1 MNDIAPNLAPKH
13 AIVTGAS
20 RGIGRAAALRF
31 ARDGFAV
38 VINYAGNR
46 DKAAEVVKEI
56 TGKGGRA
63 IAVQADVADA
73 AGVARLFDEAEQAQG
88 KIGVVVNSAGIMKLF
103 PIASGKVEDFDAV
116 FNINVRGTFNVLQQA
131 AKRVADGGRIITV
144 STSVLGMS
152 FPSYGAYAASKAAVE
167 VLTRILAHELR
178 GRGITV
184 NAVAPG
190 PTGTELF
197 FEGKNSRADRA
208 AGQAC
213 TDGAARHARGH
224 RQCDFLSR
232 RSGRRLDQRADLARQ
247 RRLHLRRRSIAFS
260 SPALRLVSA
269 KAGTQDLPST
279 LSCDDWISVGAGMS
293 GHPRRRY

>member
-20 RGIGRAAALRF
+20 RGIGRAAALRL

-73 AGVARLFDEAEQAQG
+73 AGVARLFDESEQAHG

-103 PIASGKVEDFDAV
+103 PIASGKVEDFDVV
-116 FNINVRGTFNVLQQA
+116 FNINVRGTFNMLQQA

-144 STSVLGMS
+144 STSVLGMN

-197 FEGKNSRADRA
+197 FEGKTQEQIDRLAKLAPMERLGTPEDIANVISFLAGPEGGWINAQTLRAN
-208 AGQAC
+208 GGY
-213 TDGAARHARGH
+213 T
-224 RQCDFLSR
+224 
-232 RSGRRLDQRADLARQ
+232 
-247 RRLHLRRRSIAFS
+247 
-260 SPALRLVSA
+260 
-269 KAGTQDLPST
+269 
-279 LSCDDWISVGAGMS
+279 
-293 GHPRRRY
+293 

>member
-20 RGIGRAAALRF
+20 RGIGRAAALRL

-73 AGVARLFDEAEQAQG
+73 AGVARLFDEAEQVHG

-103 PIASGKVEDFDAV
+103 PIASGRVEDFDAV

-144 STSVLGMS
+144 STSVLGMN

-197 FEGKNSRADRA
+197 FEGKTQEQIDRLAKLAPMERLGKPEDIANVISFLAGPEGGWINAQTLRAN
-208 AGQAC
+208 GGY
-213 TDGAARHARGH
+213 T
-224 RQCDFLSR
+224 
-232 RSGRRLDQRADLARQ
+232 
-247 RRLHLRRRSIAFS
+247 
-260 SPALRLVSA
+260 
-269 KAGTQDLPST
+269 
-279 LSCDDWISVGAGMS
+279 
-293 GHPRRRY
+293 

>member
-1 MNDIAPNLAPKH
+1 
-13 AIVTGAS
+13 
-20 RGIGRAAALRF
+20 
-31 ARDGFAV
+31 
-38 VINYAGNR
+38 
-46 DKAAEVVKEI
+46 
-56 TGKGGRA
+56 
-63 IAVQADVADA
+63 VQADVADA

-103 PIASGKVEDFDAV
+103 PIASGKVEDFGAV

-197 FEGKNSRADRA
+197 FEGKTREQIERLAKLAPMERLGTPEDIANVISFLAGPEGGWINAQTLRAN
-208 AGQAC
+208 GGY
-213 TDGAARHARGH
+213 T
-224 RQCDFLSR
+224 
-232 RSGRRLDQRADLARQ
+232 
-247 RRLHLRRRSIAFS
+247 
-260 SPALRLVSA
+260 
-269 KAGTQDLPST
+269 
-279 LSCDDWISVGAGMS
+279 
-293 GHPRRRY
+293 

>member
-1 MNDIAPNLAPKH
+1 MSKKLQGQVAL
-13 AIVTGAS
+13 VTGAS
-20 RGIGRAAALRF
+20 KGIGAAIAEHLAAAG
-31 ARDGFAV
+31 AAV
-38 VINYAGNR
+38 VVNYASSRAGAEAVVGR
-46 DKAAEVVKEI
+46 IRKAD
-56 TGKGGRA
+56 GKA

-73 AGVARLFDEAEQAQG
+73 AGVARLFDEAEQAHG

-144 STSVLGMS
+144 STSVLGMN

-197 FEGKNSRADRA
+197 FEGKTQEQIDRLAKLAPMERLGTPEDIANVISFLAGPEGGWINAQTLRAN
-208 AGQAC
+208 GGY
-213 TDGAARHARGH
+213 T
-224 RQCDFLSR
+224 
-232 RSGRRLDQRADLARQ
+232 
-247 RRLHLRRRSIAFS
+247 
-260 SPALRLVSA
+260 
-269 KAGTQDLPST
+269 
-279 LSCDDWISVGAGMS
+279 
-293 GHPRRRY
+293 

>member
-20 RGIGRAAALRF
+20 RGIGRAAALRL

-56 TGKGGRA
+56 TGAGGRA
-63 IAVQADVADA
+63 VAVQADVADA
-73 AGVARLFDEAEQAQG
+73 AGVARLFDEAEQAHG

-144 STSVLGMS
+144 STSVLGMN

-197 FEGKNSRADRA
+197 FEGKTQEQIDRLAKLAPMERLGTPEDIANVISFLAGPEGGWINAQTLRAN
-208 AGQAC
+208 GGY
-213 TDGAARHARGH
+213 T
-224 RQCDFLSR
+224 
-232 RSGRRLDQRADLARQ
+232 
-247 RRLHLRRRSIAFS
+247 
-260 SPALRLVSA
+260 
-269 KAGTQDLPST
+269 
-279 LSCDDWISVGAGMS
+279 
-293 GHPRRRY
+293 

>member
-20 RGIGRAAALRF
+20 RGIGRAAALRL
-31 ARDGFAV
+31 A
-38 VINYAGNR
+38 
-46 DKAAEVVKEI
+46 
-56 TGKGGRA
+56 
-63 IAVQADVADA
+63 
-73 AGVARLFDEAEQAQG
+73 LFDEAEQAHG

-116 FNINVRGTFNVLQQA
+116 FNINVRGTFNVVQQA

-144 STSVLGMS
+144 STSVLGMN
-152 FPSYGAYAASKAAVE
+152 FPSYGAYAASKAAGE

-197 FEGKNSRADRA
+197 FEGKTQEQIDRLAKLAPMERLGTPEDIANVISFLAGLEGGWINAQTLRAN
-208 AGQAC
+208 GGY
-213 TDGAARHARGH
+213 T
-224 RQCDFLSR
+224 
-232 RSGRRLDQRADLARQ
+232 
-247 RRLHLRRRSIAFS
+247 
-260 SPALRLVSA
+260 
-269 KAGTQDLPST
+269 
-279 LSCDDWISVGAGMS
+279 
-293 GHPRRRY
+293 